1 MNLHELLSTG
11 GLIEPLK
18 ELTVDELRELA
29 AQVADEITRKAEKQF
44 AVVELSYNAYKGS
57 GKCWVA
63 KVDPQTKAKL
73 GFLDS
78 TARDPRDWF
87 KKLINELIADRSAVI
102 AKIFESRLSDGTVNW
117 AHEALLLMDKT
128 NDLIN
133 FCSVHMPNATRYTE
147 GARSFWAVCHLLA
160 AERER
165 LKKESE
171 P

>member
-18 ELTVDELRELA
+18 ELTVDELHELA
-29 AQVADEITRKAEKQF
+29 AQVADEIDRKAEKQF

-78 TARDPRDWF
+78 TARDPRDGYSGTKTF
-87 KKLINELIADRSAVI
+87 SVPLVEGEMYLFCESGSKSSDSRYYRKVVNGKL
-102 AKIFESRLSDGTVNW
+102 
-117 AHEALLLMDKT
+117 
-128 NDLIN
+128 
-133 FCSVHMPNATRYTE
+133 
-147 GARSFWAVCHLLA
+147 
-160 AERER
+160 
-165 LKKESE
+165 E
-171 P
+171 PVQ